1 LIGNKCSVTYVT
13 IIKPRQ
19 QLSGMKKLYEILGI
33 TQTPVSHAEKIV
45 SAIGGFVSIFCI
57 YYVSQLLVG
66 PVAGAIIVASM
77 GASAVLLFAVPH
89 GQLSQPW
96 PVIGGHL
103 ISACIGVSCAKYI
116 PNTVLAASLAVGVS
130 IAVMYYLRCVHPPGG
145 ATAISAVI
153 GGETVHELGYQFVV
167 TPIMLNVVIILVV
180 AVTFNYLFRWRR
192 YPAFLRDREISKQP
206 ASPSSSA
213 SSQIAHEDF
222 VYALSEIDSFID
234 INEHDLL
241 RIYDIVTR
249 KTQAHVFTPDKIV
262 VGGYYSN
269 GKYGDEWSVRYIV
282 DESPGKDGDEDIVI
296 YKVVA
301 GQGRRSSGYSSR
313 SEFLRWAKHQ
323 VVRDEENWKRLEEI
337 E

>member
-1 LIGNKCSVTYVT
+1 
-13 IIKPRQ
+13 
-19 QLSGMKKLYEILGI
+19 MKKLYEVLGI
-33 TQTPVSHAEKIV
+33 TQTPVSHAEKMV
-45 SAIGGFVSIFCI
+45 SAVGGFVAIFCI
-57 YYVSQLLVG
+57 YYISQLLVG
-66 PVAGAIIVASM
+66 PVAGAIIVTSM

-103 ISACIGVSCAKYI
+103 LSAVIGVSCAKLI
-116 PNTVLAASLAVGVS
+116 PHAVLAASLAVGVA
-130 IAVMYYLRCVHPPGG
+130 IAVMYYLRCIHPPGG
-145 ATAISAVI
+145 ATAIAAVI
-153 GGETVHELGYQFVV
+153 GGETVHELGYQFVL
-167 TPIMLNVVIILVV
+167 TPILLNVVIVLFVG
-180 AVTFNYLFRWRR
+180 VTFNYLFHWRR
-192 YPAFLRDREISKQP
+192 YPAFLRDRQLSKRP
-206 ASPSSSA
+206 TTLSSLD

-249 KTQAHVFTPDKIV
+249 KTQAHVFAPEKIV

-269 GKYGDEWSVRYIV
+269 GKYGDEWSVRHVV
-282 DESPGKDGDEDIVI
+282 DESPGKDDGEDIVV

-323 VVRDEENWKRLEEI
+323 VVRDEENWRRLNETE
-337 E
+337 